1 MSSDVMLCDIIPFVH
16 VFRNNF
22 LKLDVYYGE
31 LKYES
36 VQQQKGYNF
45 LDYLG
50 KVKILQLAS
59 TFQSNLRYT

>member
-1 MSSDVMLCDIIPFVH
+1 MWYYPGFCGH
-16 VFRNNF
+16 RNNF

-36 VQQQKGYNF
+36 VQRQKGYNF

-50 KVKILQLAS
+50 KVNILQSFSLYILIKS
-59 TFQSNLRYT
+59 QVYIPNF